1 MMSAGAGEI
10 SLPFGMAW
18 QTDKDKNS
26 WMETQRIY
34 LIGAGIIAHQHAA
47 TLRRLPRSVEIVLSV
62 ADPNKQALAA
72 FAEQYP
78 HARSFE
84 DAQTMLAEPA
94 LENDIVIVA
103 TPPVTHYELACAAL
117 ATGRHVLCEKPL
129 ALDRAQARQM
139 LAVARTHGRV
149 LGCCSVR
156 FLHWPPAEAARRLLQ
171 EDVLGQL
178 YHVRFLCVEQRNRPG
193 IEYQPGTPWF
203 LDRTKSGGGTLM
215 DRAPYEFGVLN
226 DLLRPT
232 RVEVLSAW
240 LANPITTGMPP
251 ASERDVE
258 QHAGASLRY
267 HLANGTTCMLTYER
281 ASGTH
286 SEAQSCVE
294 ITGLKGSLRW
304 VWPHGFISN
313 TLTHTY
319 DNDGRVESKT
329 ISFPRPDPDDLRFG
343 EKPLYYFYQ
352 YLQHQPSSA
361 IVNEQ
366 ALFNFSCIR
375 AIYDCASSGEPQTIV
390 LGE

>member
-1 MMSAGAGEI
+1 
-10 SLPFGMAW
+10 MAI
-18 QTDKDKNS
+18 
-26 WMETQRIY
+26 QRIY
-34 LIGAGIIAHQHAA
+34 LIGAGIIARQHAA
-47 TLRRLPRSVEIVLSV
+47 TIRRLPAPEQVVLSV

-72 FAEQYP
+72 FTEQYP
-78 HARSFE
+78 QARSFE
-84 DAQTMLAEPA
+84 DAQMMLAESA

-103 TPPVTHYELACAAL
+103 TPPMTHYELACAAL

-139 LAVARTHGRV
+139 LATARAHGRV

-171 EDVLGQL
+171 EDVLGPL

-193 IEYQPGTPWF
+193 IEYQPGTAWF
-203 LDRTKSGGGTLM
+203 LDRMKSGGGTLM

-226 DLLRPT
+226 DLLMPT

-240 LANPITTGMPP
+240 LANPITAGMSS

-267 HLANGTTCMLTYER
+267 HLADGTDCMLIYER

-294 ITGLKGSLRW
+294 ITGLKGSIRW

-319 DNDGRVESKT
+319 DCDGRVESKT

-375 AIYDCASSGEPQTIV
+375 AIYDCASSGQPQTVV